1 VGRSVRVYPLK
12 FGRAL
17 RRFSRGPP
25 RAREIR
31 RACLRDP
38 DLHRG
43 RSGRDRVPLARFGF
57 ARPRDTRCDAPGR
70 SPSGRRDR
78 GEARRIGSGEV
89 EAPVETKAGSR
100 EPSPSKFY
108 QWVDERGSVHFAAS
122 LDEIPSEWRSRAGQ
136 VELESAAFTRT
147 ASTAPKPERRRPVVE
162 VAAARRAH
170 DVTVYTAPWCGWCR
184 KTLAFLDER
193 GVDYVNKDIESDPRH
208 ADELREKTG
217 GNAIPLVEIDG
228 NPIRGFD
235 PQQMAALLD

>member
-1 VGRSVRVYPLK
+1 MRVYVILIFIAAVLGATGSLWPGSDSLAPATPDAT
-12 FGRAL
+12 RPEEA
-17 RRFSRGPP
+17 PP
-25 RAREIR
+25 AD
-31 RACLRDP
+31 AT
-38 DLHRG
+38 
-43 RSGRDRVPLARFGF
+43 A
-57 ARPRDTRCDAPGR
+57 ARPDESVQA
-70 SPSGRRDR
+70 
-78 GEARRIGSGEV
+78 EV

>member
-1 VGRSVRVYPLK
+1 MRVFVILIFVAVVLGATGYLRPGADSLAPAAADAVIAEGALPADSTPAGADRSARV
-12 FGRAL
+12 
-17 RRFSRGPP
+17 
-25 RAREIR
+25 
-31 RACLRDP
+31 
-38 DLHRG
+38 
-43 RSGRDRVPLARFGF
+43 
-57 ARPRDTRCDAPGR
+57 
-70 SPSGRRDR
+70 
-78 GEARRIGSGEV
+78 EV
-89 EAPVETKAGSR
+89 EPPAEAKASAR
-100 EPSPSKFY
+100 EPSPATFHR
-108 QWVDERGSVHFAAS
+108 WIDERGTVHFAAS
-122 LDEIPSEWRSRAGQ
+122 LDEVPSEWRSRAGQ

-162 VAAARRAH
+162 VASSNRAH